1 MNDSPHIPRI
11 DPKKVLREIANVTG
25 DVLFITDQT
34 RTILYVNRSASR
46 KTGYTRGE
54 LIGRK
59 IHHLYPR
66 ENQAKYTS
74 KIIQGLRK
82 GGRWS
87 GDIEIRKKD
96 GTNFWIE
103 AVVVALFDLNGKAAG
118 MIHLGRDLTERR
130 LLDRHAWESGNRLTS
145 IVDSMEDALFVSDP
159 AGKILMCNQAHCT
172 ALGYN
177 QAEIVGLNPP
187 YPWIGPTDARRLRR
201 ASKLVHK
208 RGTLKNFTIEWKRR
222 DGKRM
227 VVSLAIS
234 ALRDRRGNVSGFIHT
249 VRDVSDVQYIE
260 ELRRANEQIDRL
272 VSDVRRKAARLHTL
286 ESINR
291 LVLNDTNIARVF
303 RAVTSGVRKLVN
315 HDLAGIYVYDEEQ
328 ESLIPHTLS
337 NQTPFSRRVAMFALP
352 MGEGIIGAAAAAGK
366 MVWVNNA
373 QLDPRSKYPP
383 AMRPE
388 KEHFIAVPLLSRGSI
403 FGVLVVARNRD
414 PEFIEEET
422 EIVRSFAEAAT
433 VALDNERLLDEL
445 RSRQSGPGAASGRT
459 IPIPGRSA
467 HAGRRAGKKRVLS
480 AKVDRF
486 GP

>member
-1 MNDSPHIPRI
+1 MNDSPHIPRV

-34 RTILYVNRSASR
+34 RTILYVNRSACR

-54 LIGRK
+54 LLGRK

-66 ENQAKYTS
+66 ENQARYTS
-74 KIIQGLRK
+74 KILQALRK

-87 GDIEIRKKD
+87 GDIELRKKD
-96 GTNFWIE
+96 GTNFWID
-103 AVVVALFDLNGKAAG
+103 AVAVGLFDPNGKAAG
-118 MIHLGRDLTERR
+118 MIHLGHDLTEHR
-130 LLDRHAWESGNRLTS
+130 LLDRHAWESGNSLS
-145 IVDSMEDALFVSDP
+145 LIVDAMEDALFVSDP
-159 AGKILMCNQAHCT
+159 AGKILMCNRAHCT

-187 YPWIGPTDARRLRR
+187 YPWMNLTDARRLRR
-201 ASKLVHK
+201 AGKLVLK
-208 RGTLKNFTIEWKRR
+208 QGALKNFTIEWKRR
-222 DGKRM
+222 DGKHM
-227 VVSLAIS
+227 IVSIAIS
-234 ALRDRRGNVSGFIHT
+234 ALRDRRGKVSGFIHT
-249 VRDVSDVQYIE
+249 VRDVSDVQHIE
-260 ELRRANEQIDRL
+260 ELKRSNEQIDRL
-272 VSDVRRKAARLHTL
+272 VTDVRRKAGRLHTL

-291 LVLNDTNIARVF
+291 LVLNDTSTTRVF
-303 RAVTSGVRKLVN
+303 RAVTSGVRNLVS
-315 HDLAGIYVYDEEQ
+315 HDLAGIYIYDEEQ

-337 NQTPFSRRVAMFALP
+337 KQTPFSRRVARFALP

-388 KEHFIAVPLLSRGSI
+388 KEHFIAVPLLSRGSLI
-403 FGVLVVARNRD
+403 GVLVVARNRD

-445 RSRQSGPGAASGRT
+445 RSRHLGPGAASGRT
-459 IPIPGRSA
+459 TPIPGRAA
-467 HAGRRAGKKRVLS
+467 HTARRAAKKRVLS
-480 AKVDRF
+480 AKVARF
-486 GP
+486 GG

>member
-1 MNDSPHIPRI
+1 
-11 DPKKVLREIANVTG
+11 
-25 DVLFITDQT
+25 
-34 RTILYVNRSASR
+34 
-46 KTGYTRGE
+46 
-54 LIGRK
+54 
-59 IHHLYPR
+59 
-66 ENQAKYTS
+66 
-74 KIIQGLRK
+74 
-82 GGRWS
+82 
-87 GDIEIRKKD
+87 
-96 GTNFWIE
+96 
-103 AVVVALFDLNGKAAG
+103 
-118 MIHLGRDLTERR
+118 
-130 LLDRHAWESGNRLTS
+130 
-145 IVDSMEDALFVSDP
+145 
-159 AGKILMCNQAHCT
+159 
-172 ALGYN
+172 
-177 QAEIVGLNPP
+177 
-187 YPWIGPTDARRLRR
+187 
-201 ASKLVHK
+201 
-208 RGTLKNFTIEWKRR
+208 
-222 DGKRM
+222 M

-422 EIVRSFAEAAT
+422 EIVRSFAEAGMSD
-433 VALDNERLLDEL
+433 ALDLRIPDHARRL
-445 RSRQSGPGAASGRT
+445 QPPKGVAAGPRYSEAMLASLNR
-459 IPIPGRSA
+459 
-467 HAGRRAGKKRVLS
+467 
-480 AKVDRF
+480 
-486 GP
+486 